1 MTSPLVSS
9 KCLVLI
15 YLPVVT
21 MLAPATFL
29 TSINVLSSTESFGG
43 VFLTLK
49 SHSLPNDLMQLEMS
63 VKRLMLTY

>member
-1 MTSPLVSS
+1 M
-9 KCLVLI
+9 LI

-63 VKRLMLTY
+63 VKILQ

>member
-1 MTSPLVSS
+1 M
-9 KCLVLI
+9 LI

-21 MLAPATFL
+21 MLAPA
-29 TSINVLSSTESFGG
+29 TESFGG

-63 VKRLMLTY
+63 VKGLMLTY